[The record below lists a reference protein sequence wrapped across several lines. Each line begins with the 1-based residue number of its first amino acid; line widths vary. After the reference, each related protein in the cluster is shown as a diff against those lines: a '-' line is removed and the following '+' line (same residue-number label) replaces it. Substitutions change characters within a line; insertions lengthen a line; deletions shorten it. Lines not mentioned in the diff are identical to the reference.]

1 VTLRWLLPALPEK
14 MELKVLAAGAVVA
27 DVSGGSTLLGK

>member
-1 VTLRWLLPALPEK
+1 

>member
-1 VTLRWLLPALPEK
+1 
-14 MELKVLAAGAVVA
+14 MELKVLATGAVVA

>member
-1 VTLRWLLPALPEK
+1 
-14 MELKVLAAGAVVA
+14 MELKVLAAGAVIA